1 MVKSIENLYD
11 DVLKWIGDMILRGQ
25 IWLRDVPQNIRQSSQ
40 RIYICAF
47 RADRSGSC
55 YRFLSDVQVLCEDI
69 IMLYDN
75 DNRQKAALIEL
86 LYDTLQ
92 LSDYKGD
99 ERFETFRKNID
110 ENLLREL
117 QEYEY
122 SHGRKLQTAI
132 RKFIDKN
139 GTERS

>member
-1 MVKSIENLYD
+1 MNSQLENLYA
-11 DVLKWIGDMILRGQ
+11 DVLEWIGDMILRGQ

-69 IMLYDN
+69 ILLYDN
-75 DNRQKAALIEL
+75 DNSQKAALIEL

-92 LSDYKGD
+92 LSDYKGNK
-99 ERFETFRKNID
+99 RFEEFKKR
-110 ENLLREL
+110 
-117 QEYEY
+117 
-122 SHGRKLQTAI
+122 
-132 RKFIDKN
+132 IDKN
-139 GTERS
+139 LLQALRDYERYHDVRL

>member
-1 MVKSIENLYD
+1 MNSQLENLYA
-11 DVLKWIGDMILRGQ
+11 DVLEWIGDMILRGQ

-69 IMLYDN
+69 ILLYDN
-75 DNRQKAALIEL
+75 DNSQKAALIEL

-92 LSDYKGD
+92 LSDYKGNK
-99 ERFETFRKNID
+99 RFEEFKKR
-110 ENLLREL
+110 
-117 QEYEY
+117 
-122 SHGRKLQTAI
+122 
-132 RKFIDKN
+132 IDKN
-139 GTERS
+139 LLQALRDYERYHDVRLWSAIERYTAEKRNL